1 MIAAAAASSSS
12 LASSSSTSAN
22 SATTTTSNSISN
34 GSSGEPLE
42 YFHSQ
47 LKSIKQNSLNVNN
60 VYHND
65 FGAYF
70 VKKLIPHVKSFAYTW
85 FHLQAAKRK
94 HFKNED
100 KRMNY
105 ADEQQLKQRLMV
117 LKSIKI
123 SYL

>member
-1 MIAAAAASSSS
+1 MIAAATSSSI
-12 LASSSSTSAN
+12 ASSSSTTIN
-22 SATTTTSNSISN
+22 
-34 GSSGEPLE
+34 EPLD
-42 YFHSQ
+42 YFNSQ
-47 LKSIKQNSLNVNN
+47 LKTIKTNKNDSLNVTNTQIN
-60 VYHND
+60 YNSND

-105 ADEQQLKQRLMV
+105 DDEQQLKQRLMV
-117 LKSIKI
+117 HFSQQFIQNKI
-123 SYL
+123 